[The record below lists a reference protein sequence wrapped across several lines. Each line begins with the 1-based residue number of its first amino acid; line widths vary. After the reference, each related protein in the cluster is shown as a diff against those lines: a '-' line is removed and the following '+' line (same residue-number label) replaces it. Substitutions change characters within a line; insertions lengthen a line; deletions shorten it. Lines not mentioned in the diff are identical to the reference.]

1 MDNHN
6 PLGFEIRVRSI
17 LPKDYS
23 FVLSLDS
30 SIFPI
35 SNPVTKEAL
44 ALWYQYNPEF
54 GMIYEDCCSN
64 RVVACA
70 LTIPLEKSGWLNLI
84 EGQLEESKVE
94 GHHIFNPNKKP
105 NSVGLHIYHVEVLD
119 SRIRQF
125 YTRFLTD
132 INAALAKLRESIH
145 VIGLSAYCVTEAGN
159 GLFEKNWDAENQGEA
174 LSTFLKASHKTS
186 SF

>member
-1 MDNHN
+1 
-6 PLGFEIRVRSI
+6 
-17 LPKDYS
+17 
-23 FVLSLDS
+23 
-30 SIFPI
+30 
-35 SNPVTKEAL
+35 
-44 ALWYQYNPEF
+44 
-54 GMIYEDCCSN
+54 MIYEDCCSN

-159 GLFEKNWDAENQGEA
+159 GLFEKKLGCRESGRSTEYIFKSLSQNQ
-174 LSTFLKASHKTS
+174 LFLTQIADRNTLDKQLLNPDLQLVTRCRMLVTHVGDGSLVWNYIKYFTQQ
-186 SF
+186 